1 MQLARSAASPCGTAM
16 LSERDLHL
24 RTHHD
29 SKGDK
34 QTLRAGAAD
43 LRPTTL
49 RRVRNL
55 TPCNL
60 PLTSPSLAPA
70 LAPGP
75 WSLAT

>member
-29 SKGDK
+29 SKDDK

-43 LRPTTL
+43 LRPTT
-49 RRVRNL
+49 
-55 TPCNL
+55 PF
-60 PLTSPSLAPA
+60 AA
-70 LAPGP
+70 
-75 WSLAT
+75 

>member
-1 MQLARSAASPCGTAM
+1 MRQAM

-43 LRPTTL
+43 LRPTTPFAAQG
-49 RRVRNL
+49 
-55 TPCNL
+55 T
-60 PLTSPSLAPA
+60 
-70 LAPGP
+70 
-75 WSLAT
+75 

>member
-16 LSERDLHL
+16 LSKHGLPL

-43 LRPTTL
+43 LRP
-49 RRVRNL
+49 N
-55 TPCNL
+55 TPF
-60 PLTSPSLAPA
+60 AA
-70 LAPGP
+70 
-75 WSLAT
+75 